1 MKLPRRQ
8 FLHLAAGAAALP
20 AVSHVARAQAYPERP
35 VRLLIGFAPGGTQD
49 VIGRLLGQWLTER
62 LGQQVIIENRPGA
75 ASNIAAEAAIRS
87 PPDGYTL
94 FMIGPN
100 NAINASVYDKLSFDI
115 VRDIAPV
122 AGIMRVP
129 NVMEVNPAVP
139 VTSVPE
145 FIAYAK
151 ANPGK
156 INFASGG
163 VGTSVHVSGELFK
176 MMTGV
181 NMQHVTYRG
190 AGPAL
195 TDLLAGQV
203 HLMFDNLPSSVEHIR
218 AGKLRALAVT
228 TTARSDALPD
238 IPTVDQFVPGYEASA
253 FFGII
258 APRNTPAEVIGRLNK
273 EINAMPRRPQGEDAA
288 GRHGWNDAARPA
300 RQLRQSPRQRNR
312 EVGQS
317 GEVRRHQ
324 GGVIRAIPAEY
335 SVTPVP
341 RMRSD
346 VRFGSFASIL
356 AHPRHVRFSPHR
368 DRTADIRKAT
378 LSATTGYSAC
388 AQPTDKA

>member
-1 MKLPRRQ
+1 MNLPRRQ

-20 AVSHVARAQAYPERP
+20 GMSRLATAQTYPTRP

-49 VIGRLLGQWLTER
+49 VIGRLLGQWLMER

-100 NAINASVYDKLSFDI
+100 NAINASVYAKLGFDI
-115 VRDIAPV
+115 VRDSAPV
-122 AGIMRVP
+122 AVILRVP

-218 AGKLRALAVT
+218 ASKLRALAVT
-228 TTARSDALPD
+228 TTAARTRCRTS
-238 IPTVDQFVPGYEASA
+238 
-253 FFGII
+253 
-258 APRNTPAEVIGRLNK
+258 
-273 EINAMPRRPQGEDAA
+273 RPWTSLCRAT
-288 GRHGWNDAARPA
+288 RPA
-300 RQLRQSPRQRNR
+300 RSSASLRPGTRRRRSSGGSTWRSMQSSPTPRRR
-312 EVGQS
+312 RGWPTWVERCCPARPPTSAISSPAKPRS
-317 GEVRRHQ
+317 G
-324 GGVIRAIPAEY
+324 P
-335 SVTPVP
+335 
-341 RMRSD
+341 
-346 VRFGSFASIL
+346 
-356 AHPRHVRFSPHR
+356 
-368 DRTADIRKAT
+368 KW
-378 LSATTGYSAC
+378 
-388 AQPTDKA
+388 

>member
-1 MKLPRRQ
+1 MKLPRRN
-8 FLHLAAGAAALP
+8 FLHLAASAAALP
-20 AVSHVARAQAYPERP
+20 AVSRIASAQAYPSRP

-49 VIGRLLGQWLTER
+49 VVGRLLGQWLTER

-100 NAINASVYDKLSFDI
+100 NAINASVYDKLRFDI
-115 VRDIAPV
+115 VRDSAPV
-122 AGIMRVP
+122 AGILRVP
-129 NVMEVNPAVP
+129 NVM
-139 VTSVPE
+139 E

-181 NMQHVTYRG
+181 NIQHVTYRG

-238 IPTVDQFVPGYEASA
+238 IPTVDQFVP
-253 FFGII
+253 
-258 APRNTPAEVIGRLNK
+258 
-273 EINAMPRRPQGEDAA
+273 
-288 GRHGWNDAARPA
+288 
-300 RQLRQSPRQRNR
+300 
-312 EVGQS
+312 
-317 GEVRRHQ
+317 
-324 GGVIRAIPAEY
+324 
-335 SVTPVP
+335 
-341 RMRSD
+341 
-346 VRFGSFASIL
+346 
-356 AHPRHVRFSPHR
+356 
-368 DRTADIRKAT
+368 
-378 LSATTGYSAC
+378 
-388 AQPTDKA
+388 

>member
-1 MKLPRRQ
+1 MKLPRRN
-8 FLHLAAGAAALP
+8 FLHLAGGAAALP
-20 AVSHVARAQAYPERP
+20 AVSRIARAQTYPTRP

-49 VIGRLLGQWLTER
+49 VVGRLLGQWLTER

-100 NAINASVYDKLSFDI
+100 NAINASVYDKLRFDI
-115 VRDIAPV
+115 VRDSAPV
-122 AGIMRVP
+122 AGIIRVP

-181 NMQHVTYRG
+181 NIQHVTYRG
-190 AGPAL
+190 VGPAL
-195 TDLLAGQV
+195 TDLFAGQV

-228 TTARSDALPD
+228 TTARSDVLPD
-238 IPTVDQFVPGYEASA
+238 IPISSASLRPGTRRRRSS
-253 FFGII
+253 GGSTWRSMQSS
-258 APRNTPAEVIGRLNK
+258 PT
-273 EINAMPRRPQGEDAA
+273 PRR
-288 GRHGWNDAARPA
+288 RRGWPTWVERCCPARPTTA
-300 RQLRQSPRQRNR
+300 AVSSPAKPR
-312 EVGQS
+312 S
-317 GEVRRHQ
+317 G
-324 GGVIRAIPAEY
+324 P
-335 SVTPVP
+335 
-341 RMRSD
+341 
-346 VRFGSFASIL
+346 
-356 AHPRHVRFSPHR
+356 
-368 DRTADIRKAT
+368 KW
-378 LSATTGYSAC
+378 
-388 AQPTDKA
+388 